1 MKGMLNMEK
10 LLALILLL
18 LPVAADA
25 QLIGNQGAYRAYT
38 DAAISALG
46 LTDGTGEL
54 DVKSVTT
61 DDIIVNPS
69 TAGGNPWKI
78 PNHAYTQ
85 TVNRDDVAGLL
96 YMKDHMW
103 HRAVRYWSDDITSP
117 DKTITDA
124 FGNAIVRLD
133 AIDFASSLTRW
144 SGAEPYYVTPLAYY
158 QLLGMSG
165 SGDLFDSVTEASET
179 SPLPA
184 LFPYAPIPYV
194 AVGDDEVI
202 ALSTVPYPSG
212 YYRPRDFVE
221 TFARG
226 LDAPVDVTDASNPLT
241 YGDYYPDGTGQDT
254 WRYMTSYLVDL
265 TTKTITD
272 ADALH
277 FVSGAQGACGAIVY
291 GTAAAS
297 PPAVPFFSQ
306 SVFTGVDKSKPLT
319 LTVRLKTTINANL
332 ADDVNGG
339 IWITIC
345 DAKDEPSDY
354 LTLRLGRGA
363 DGYELKRRY
372 ISNGGSVQSAT
383 LTTVPVADTYA
394 TYFVSLN
401 PDGTFSAG
409 IDGGETVT
417 GTMRAV
423 ASWDNIGIGISQIPG
438 VYAGKTIDTTI
449 DWIRVTN

>member
-1 MKGMLNMEK
+1 MKYLSF
-10 LLALILLL
+10 LLVLFFAMS
-18 LPVAADA
+18 AHA
-25 QLIGNQGAYRAYT
+25 QITRPSN
-38 DAAISALG
+38 DISAAISDLG

-69 TAGGNPWKI
+69 TTGGNPWKI

-85 TVNRDDVAGLL
+85 TVNRDDAAGLL

-124 FGNAIVRLD
+124 FGNAIVRQD
-133 AIDFASSLTRW
+133 VIDFASSLTRW

-158 QLLGMSG
+158 QLLGMSD

-202 ALSTVPYPSG
+202 ALSAVPYPSG

-226 LDAPVDVTDASNPLT
+226 LDAPVDVTDASKPLT
-241 YGDYYPDGTGQDT
+241 YGDYYPDGAGQDT
-254 WRYMTSYLVDL
+254 WRYMASSLVDL

-272 ADALH
+272 AGALH
-277 FVSGAQGACGAIVY
+277 FVSGANYALGAIVY
-291 GTAAAS
+291 GTAV
-297 PPAVPFFSQ
+297 AVIAVPPFFSQ
-306 SVFTGVDKSKPLT
+306 SAFAGIDKSQSLT

-332 ADDVNGG
+332 ADDTNGG
-339 IWITIC
+339 IWIAIC
-345 DAKDEPSDY
+345 DAKSTPSDY
-354 LTLRLGRGA
+354 LVLRIGRGA

-372 ISNGGSVQSAT
+372 ISNGGSVQSVT
-383 LTTVPVADTYA
+383 LSTVPVADTYE
-394 TYFVSLN
+394 TYFVRLN

-417 GTMRAV
+417 GTVRAV
-423 ASWDNIGIGISQIPG
+423 ASWDNIEIGISQIPSAQ
-438 VYAGKTIDTTI
+438 VGKTIDTTI